1 MKLVWGLI
9 LILLTLFI
17 WYNSS
22 LPAVTSGYISGIV
35 AAFIQK
41 LASVLNMS
49 TDGNL
54 EHTLRKLAHFCEFGF
69 LCWVCCRTMEAWF
82 VGKRTANGYILFY
95 CLLVAVIDE
104 YIQQFSPGRWA
115 SLKDVLLDFSGAF
128 SLWLTYRCWQW
139 CK

>member
-1 MKLVWGLI
+1 MKLLWSLF

-22 LPAVTSGYISGIV
+22 LPAETSGYISGIV

-41 LASVLNMS
+41 LAGVLQMS
-49 TDGNL
+49 TDANL
-54 EHTLRKLAHFCEFGF
+54 EHTLRKLAHFCEFAF
-69 LCWVCCRTMEAWF
+69 LCWVCCRTLEAWF
-82 VGKRTANGYILFY
+82 VGKNTAAGYILLY
-95 CLLVAVIDE
+95 CLLVAVVDE

-128 SLWLTYRCWQW
+128 SLWLTYRFWHW

>member
-1 MKLVWGLI
+1 MKLLWSLLLI
-9 LILLTLFI
+9 LFTLFI

-22 LPAVTSGYISGIV
+22 LTADTSGHMSALIAGFIV
-35 AAFIQK
+35 K
-41 LASVLNMS
+41 LSE
-49 TDGNL
+49 TFNL
-54 EHTLRKLAHFCEFGF
+54 PVEGDVEHTLRKLAHFCEFGL
-69 LCWVCCRTMEAWF
+69 LCWLCCRTLEAWF
-82 VGKRTANGYILFY
+82 VGKRTANGYILLY
-95 CLLVAVIDE
+95 CLLAAVIDE